1 MRGIICAGG
10 FGTRL
15 RPMTLVTNKH
25 LLPVYDRPMVYYPIQ
40 TLKEAGV
47 TDIMIVTGPENAGD
61 FLKLLGSG
69 KGLGVRLTYR
79 VQDEAGGIAQAVAL
93 CRDFVGKEKCMVVL
107 GDNIIEDNLKSEA
120 ESFEKSELGAKV
132 FLKKVPDPQRFGVAE
147 LKGDKVVGIEE
158 KPAKPKTDYAVTG
171 VYMYDSSVFDAI
183 VTLKPSGRGELEI
196 TDVNNY
202 FIGKSRMAYAILA
215 GGWTDAGTVESLYRA
230 SELAKNRLAAK
241 PA

>member
-1 MRGIICAGG
+1 MRGIVCAGG

-40 TLKEAGV
+40 TLKEAGI

-69 KGLGVRLTYR
+69 KNLGVRLTYR
-79 VQDEAGGIAQAVAL
+79 VQDEAGGIAQAVGL
-93 CRDFVGKEKCMVVL
+93 CRDFVGSQKCMVVL
-107 GDNIIEDNLKSEA
+107 GDNIIEDNLKA
-120 ESFEKSELGAKV
+120 EVDSFEKSNLGAKV
-132 FLKKVPDPQRFGVAE
+132 FLKKVLDPQRFGVAE
-147 LKGDKVVGIEE
+147 LDGDKVIGIEE
-158 KPAKPKTDYAVTG
+158 KPSAPKTDLAVTG
-171 VYMYDSSVFDAI
+171 VYLYDSSVFEAI
-183 VTLKPSGRGELEI
+183 ATLKPSGRGELEI

-215 GGWTDAGTVESLYRA
+215 GGWTDAGTVESLYKASTLARRKASANRA
-230 SELAKNRLAAK
+230 
-241 PA
+241 

>member
-1 MRGIICAGG
+1 MRGIVCAGG

-40 TLKEAGV
+40 TLKEAGI

-69 KGLGVRLTYR
+69 KNLGVRLTYR
-79 VQDEAGGIAQAVAL
+79 VQDEAGGIAQAVGL
-93 CRDFVGKEKCMVVL
+93 CRDFVGEQKCMVVL
-107 GDNIIEDNLKSEA
+107 GDNIIEDNLKA
-120 ESFEKSELGAKV
+120 EVDSFEKSSLGAKV
-132 FLKKVPDPQRFGVAE
+132 FLKKVLDPQRFGVAE
-147 LKGDKVVGIEE
+147 LDGDKVIGIEE
-158 KPAKPKTDYAVTG
+158 KPSAPKTDLAVTG
-171 VYMYDSSVFDAI
+171 VYLYDSSVFEAI
-183 VTLKPSGRGELEI
+183 ATLKPSGRGELEI

-215 GGWTDAGTVESLYRA
+215 GGWTDAGTVESLYKASTLARRKASANRA
-230 SELAKNRLAAK
+230 
-241 PA
+241 

>member
-25 LLPVYDRPMVYYPIQ
+25 LLPVYDRPMVYYPLS
-40 TLKEAGV
+40 TLKDAGV
-47 TDIMIVTGPENAGD
+47 TDIMIVTGSENAGD

-69 KGLGVRLTYR
+69 KSLGVRLTYR
-79 VQDEAGGIAQAVAL
+79 VQDEAGGIAQAVGL

-107 GDNIIEDNLKSEA
+107 GDNIIEDNLKPEA
-120 ESFEKSELGAKV
+120 LSFEKSGIGAKI

-147 LKGDKVVGIEE
+147 LKGDKVIGIEE

-183 VTLKPSGRGELEI
+183 TALKPSGRGELEI
-196 TDVNNY
+196 TDVNNH
-202 FIGKSRMAYAILA
+202 FIKQAKMAYALLK
-215 GGWTDAGTVESLYRA
+215 GGWTDAGTVESLYHA
-230 SELAKNRLAAK
+230 SELAKSKLSGGRA
-241 PA
+241 

>member
-1 MRGIICAGG
+1 MRGIVCAGG

-40 TLKEAGV
+40 TLKEAGI

-69 KGLGVRLTYR
+69 KSLGVRLTYR
-79 VQDEAGGIAQAVAL
+79 VQDEAGGIAQAVGL
-93 CRDFVGKEKCMVVL
+93 CRDFVGEQKCMVVL
-107 GDNIIEDNLKSEA
+107 GDNIVEDNLKA
-120 ESFEKSELGAKV
+120 EVDSFEKSNLGAKV
-132 FLKKVPDPQRFGVAE
+132 FLKKVLDPQRFGVAE
-147 LKGDKVVGIEE
+147 LDGDKVVGIEE
-158 KPAKPKTDYAVTG
+158 KPSAPKSDLAVTG
-171 VYMYDSSVFDAI
+171 VYLYDSSVFDAI
-183 VTLKPSGRGELEI
+183 ATLKPSGRGELEI

-215 GGWTDAGTVESLYRA
+215 GGWTDAGTVESLYKASTLARRKASATRA
-230 SELAKNRLAAK
+230 
-241 PA
+241 